1 MTQDFAKI
9 RPEPILEAR
18 VVQAPPAWSL
28 MLTGIVVGMAVGVF
42 ACVMFYLSGQVPP
55 LNQPTLSAP
64 SALLQNDIPEVA
76 DPEDPEI
83 TLEFYRELQNY
94 EVEVDSVPVELTR
107 LQSGDTSLESP
118 FLLQSG
124 AFESPE
130 SAERA
135 RQSQASM
142 GLNVFVQQQ
151 NLSSRT
157 MYLIQSGPYTDSV
170 VLQQAEQT
178 LSGNGIRHF
187 RLKPQ

>member
-18 VVQAPPAWSL
+18 VVQAPPGWSL
-28 MLTGIVVGMAVGVF
+28 MLTGIVVGIAVGVF
-42 ACVMFYLSGQVPP
+42 ACVMFYLSGKVPP
-55 LNQPTLSAP
+55 LNQAPAALPTAS
-64 SALLQNDIPEVA
+64 SQNELPAAA

-83 TLEFYRELQNY
+83 TLEFYRELQDY
-94 EVEVDSVPVELTR
+94 EVEVDAVPVELTR
-107 LQSGDTSLESP
+107 LQAGDTSLESP

-124 AFESPE
+124 AFESAE

-135 RQSQASM
+135 RQRQTDM
-142 GLNVFVQQQ
+142 GLSVFVQQQ

-157 MYLIQSGPYTDSV
+157 MFLIQSGPYTDSV

-178 LSGNGIRHF
+178 LSSNGVRHF